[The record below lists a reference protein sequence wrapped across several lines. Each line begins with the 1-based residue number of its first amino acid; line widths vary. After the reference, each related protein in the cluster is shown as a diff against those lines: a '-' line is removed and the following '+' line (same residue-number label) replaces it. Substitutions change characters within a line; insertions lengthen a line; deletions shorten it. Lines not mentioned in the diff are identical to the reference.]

1 MNILVVDDDRFVLE
15 GIRKG
20 IDWKSMPFDHLY
32 MAQSAKQAR
41 EIMEKIPI
49 AVLVSDIEMPQE
61 SGLDLLFW
69 VREKQLTLESI
80 LLTSYAEFRYAQKAV
95 ELGSFHYFLKPIAY
109 HELREIIIQAA
120 EKAEKE
126 IEQNHHTVYRQM
138 WLDQMKH
145 VKEFFW
151 TWITDHKADADEDS
165 IQYQIRSGKLSYS
178 PKDEFLP
185 IFLELNYDHEDELW
199 RDSLKEFAFRNITEE
214 MAADGG
220 FHLEAICRNE
230 NQRYY
235 LILRGDMTSAYKKE
249 IEHFLRAVINA
260 CKKVLHCFIFCVVGN
275 HSRISE
281 IGDNMQLLEQ
291 VEQNALSFRDTVIF
305 ADDFTMEEG
314 TPELP
319 NSDEM
324 VILLETGNL
333 NELLKRTDHYLN
345 SMERAHILSESLLA
359 NLRYDMIQMVFS
371 RLSKEQVNAHE
382 LMNNAE
388 MISLEKESVHSAAG
402 MRRYL
407 SELFRTAI
415 EYGSF
420 AEDHRSITEK
430 LIAYIE
436 DHLNENISRADLAE
450 VVFLNEDY
458 LARVF
463 KQEVGIPVGTYI
475 LNRKMERARH
485 MITSTDK
492 PIHQIAIELGY
503 DGTSYFSKLF
513 RRAYQMT
520 PHEYRSMYSV
530 TSSSDPLQ

>member
-1 MNILVVDDDRFVLE
+1 
-15 GIRKG
+15 
-20 IDWKSMPFDHLY
+20 
-32 MAQSAKQAR
+32 
-41 EIMEKIPI
+41 
-49 AVLVSDIEMPQE
+49 
-61 SGLDLLFW
+61 
-69 VREKQLTLESI
+69 
-80 LLTSYAEFRYAQKAV
+80 
-95 ELGSFHYFLKPIAY
+95 
-109 HELREIIIQAA
+109 
-120 EKAEKE
+120 
-126 IEQNHHTVYRQM
+126 
-138 WLDQMKH
+138 
-145 VKEFFW
+145 
-151 TWITDHKADADEDS
+151 
-165 IQYQIRSGKLSYS
+165 
-178 PKDEFLP
+178 
-185 IFLELNYDHEDELW
+185 
-199 RDSLKEFAFRNITEE
+199 
-214 MAADGG
+214 
-220 FHLEAICRNE
+220 
-230 NQRYY
+230 
-235 LILRGDMTSAYKKE
+235 
-249 IEHFLRAVINA
+249 
-260 CKKVLHCFIFCVVGN
+260 
-275 HSRISE
+275 
-281 IGDNMQLLEQ
+281 
-291 VEQNALSFRDTVIF
+291 
-305 ADDFTMEEG
+305 
-314 TPELP
+314 
-319 NSDEM
+319 M